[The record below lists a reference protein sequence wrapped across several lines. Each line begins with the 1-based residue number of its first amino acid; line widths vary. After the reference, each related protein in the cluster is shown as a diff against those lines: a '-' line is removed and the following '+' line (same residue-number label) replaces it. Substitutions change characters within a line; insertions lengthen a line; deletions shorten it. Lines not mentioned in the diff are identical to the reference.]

1 MICPAC
7 GAWCPVDAVSCSG
20 CGKLLRAPTGPGQT
34 PAQLSQQASPR
45 PPGYEAR
52 QPAYPRPQTGNA
64 VPQPGNAV
72 PPPGYTGPQPGYTEP
87 QPGNAVPPPGYT
99 GPQPGYTGP
108 QAEFY
113 AHSGSARPQVP
124 YPQTTRRSLGGLGV
138 ASAIFLI
145 ISALGSAAAI
155 VESRLSGW
163 ASITTVPAGIMCLI
177 WFWRARKRAEQS
189 GWPQPLSA
197 GWTLW
202 GWVVPVVFLWFPFK
216 IMAGIWRAS
225 QPVQNRTRPMGLV
238 AAWWSCWLL
247 AWFTGFSYV
256 TTPASVLVPR
266 PTGLYFRTSNGF
278 VAHTARYWFEGT
290 IVSKAFAVLA
300 AVLLAVLVGQAS
312 SRLDA

>member
-1 MICPAC
+1 M
-7 GAWCPVDAVSCSG
+7 DAVSCSG

-64 VPQPGNAV
+64 VPQPGNA
-72 PPPGYTGPQPGYTEP
+72 GLQPGYTEA

-113 AHSGSARPQVP
+113 AHSGSTSPQVP
-124 YPQTTRRSLGGLGV
+124 HQQTTRRSLGGLAAG
-138 ASAIFLI
+138 SEIFLV
-145 ISALGSAAAI
+145 ISALGTAAAI
-155 VESRLSGW
+155 VDSRLSGW

-177 WFWRARKRAEQS
+177 WFWRVRKRAEQS
-189 GWPQPLSA
+189 GWPQPLST
-197 GWTLW
+197 GWTFW
-202 GWVVPVVFLWFPFK
+202 GWVVPVVFLWFPCK

-225 QPVQNRTRPMGLV
+225 QPVQDRTKPMGLV

>member
-34 PAQLSQQASPR
+34 PAQLSQQTSPR

-197 GWTLW
+197 GW
-202 GWVVPVVFLWFPFK
+202 
-216 IMAGIWRAS
+216 
-225 QPVQNRTRPMGLV
+225 
-238 AAWWSCWLL
+238 SCWLL

-290 IVSKAFAVLA
+290 IASKAFAVLA
-300 AVLLAVLVGQAS
+300 AVLLAVIVGQAS